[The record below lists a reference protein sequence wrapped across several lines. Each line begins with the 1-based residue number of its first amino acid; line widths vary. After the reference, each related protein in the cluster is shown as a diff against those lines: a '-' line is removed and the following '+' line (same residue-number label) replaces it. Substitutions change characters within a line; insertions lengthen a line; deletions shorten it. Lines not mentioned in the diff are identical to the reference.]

1 MVLRKLNHGKI
12 FNFLDGAADLKLHV
26 FINLREQIR
35 QKREGVG
42 AC

>member
-1 MVLRKLNHGKI
+1 MAFKKLNQSL
-12 FNFLDGAADLKLHV
+12 NPDLLQCAADLKLHV

-35 QKREGVG
+35 QKREGIC

>member
-1 MVLRKLNHGKI
+1 MAFKKLNYSL
-12 FNFLDGAADLKLHV
+12 NPDFLLCAADLKLNV

-35 QKREGVG
+35 QKREGIG